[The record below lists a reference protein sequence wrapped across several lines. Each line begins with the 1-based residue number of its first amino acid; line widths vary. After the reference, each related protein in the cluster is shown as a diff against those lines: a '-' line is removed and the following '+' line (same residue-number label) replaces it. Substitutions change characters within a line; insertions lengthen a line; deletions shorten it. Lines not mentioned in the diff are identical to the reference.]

1 MDSLSA
7 CSPSPLNSR
16 CRRSETTMIES
27 EVVTQSFR
35 ATVSVTP
42 LRPLAAIT
50 AGLVSIAVVASWRVP
65 EVPDVLVMATP
76 GALAAGVALG
86 LDDEGFR
93 FIRPVPTTA
102 LARLGLRLAVL
113 IPVLI
118 AAIAL
123 LLVTD
128 GLLFDSPVDASSASV
143 AALVA
148 AAVAVDVWWSR
159 HRPETAAEG
168 AAAVV
173 VGWSLSASVLPDVA
187 VLQAGAN
194 WWHTHSFAVLGLSV
208 VAAALGL
215 RGRAA

>member
-1 MDSLSA
+1 MIDSA
-7 CSPSPLNSR
+7 VAR
-16 CRRSETTMIES
+16 
-27 EVVTQSFR
+27 QSFR

-42 LRPLAAIT
+42 LHPLAAVT
-50 AGLVSIAVVASWRVP
+50 AGLVAVSVVASWRLP
-65 EVPDVLVMATP
+65 EIPDVVAMAAP

-93 FIRPVPTTA
+93 FIRVVPTTA
-102 LARLGLRLAVL
+102 LARLGLRVAVL

-118 AAIAL
+118 AATAV
-123 LLVTD
+123 LLVVG
-128 GLLFDSPVDASSASV
+128 GLLFDSPVDAPSLGAFS
-143 AALVA
+143 ALVA
-148 AAVAVDVWWSR
+148 AAVAVEVWWSR

-173 VGWSLSASVLPDVA
+173 VAWSVSSSILPDVA

-194 WWHTHSFAVLGLSV
+194 SWHTHAGALLGLSV
-208 VAAALGL
+208 AAAVVGS